1 MKTQCHKKINKWF
14 ISHVKTKFLFFK
26 EIFYLYVGEYSD
38 VQSPEEALDALEL
51 QVVSLAI
58 RILNIGVRNRFWVLW
73 KSSKCSC
80 FGFGEGVF
88 WLFCLFVFPRRGF
101 SV

>member
-26 EIFYLYVGEYSD
+26 EIFYLCVGGYSD

-51 QVVSLAI
+51 QGCEPCNKNTKY
-58 RILNIGVRNRFWVLW
+58 R
-73 KSSKCSC
+73 C
-80 FGFGEGVF
+80 
-88 WLFCLFVFPRRGF
+88 
-101 SV
+101 